1 MFSHRLNTTAPV
13 LWGEIGRLE
22 RTGINLETFDAYLN
36 EMKLKYSP
44 GTPINSSKY
53 LTLNGSL
60 QGDMYLE
67 IPISNQNNPN
77 IDILRYINKA
87 KEKSITIIFKAE

>member
-1 MFSHRLNTTAPV
+1 MFSQRLNTTAPV

-22 RTGINLETFDAYLN
+22 RTGTFDAYLN